1 MPYNNSWTVQKKF
14 RILITI
20 FYKIF
25 CSQTTSLKSTST
37 NTRRLNSKQQKKNIL
52 ADKQSAKEKKRKVL
66 EKQKKI
72 SQENPQ
78 LPVHYFAVFLFAY
91 AIRKQH
97 IQERGEEGNLYGK
110 PKGKSFSDISQL
122 FSRLTNRWRF
132 RPTWNEQLF
141 DAFSFLTRNGK
152 CFPLHRVLIIRENEF
167 KWTERKPKKSGRVAS
182 QHKLVNKLIAQLF
195 SFLEESSKEVEQIYD
210 EFVGANVLQVCSCQ
224 RSVDTTDD
232 VTWNSINK
240 ADFFLYF
247 LKSSANL
254 WDYLLPVHIST
265 CVVCWRAQ
273 TNSSTAQKA
282 TNAGWCHNQQRRK
295 DNYKAHLS
303 SNCAT
308 I

>member
-1 MPYNNSWTVQKKF
+1 MRLGSNTYKSGARKEIFTVN
-14 RILITI
+14 R
-20 FYKIF
+20 
-25 CSQTTSLKSTST
+25 
-37 NTRRLNSKQQKKNIL
+37 
-52 ADKQSAKEKKRKVL
+52 KENL
-66 EKQKKI
+66 FPTFP
-72 SQENPQ
+72 N
-78 LPVHYFAVFLFAY
+78 YFHGWP
-91 AIRKQH
+91 ID
-97 IQERGEEGNLYGK
+97 EG
-110 PKGKSFSDISQL
+110 
-122 FSRLTNRWRF
+122 FSRHEMSNYWTHFLSSREMENVFRF
-132 RPTWNEQLF
+132 I
-141 DAFSFLTRNGK
+141 AFSSSEKMNLN
-152 CFPLHRVLIIRENEF
+152 
-167 KWTERKPKKSGRVAS
+167 ERKGNQKKSGRVAS
-182 QHKLVNKLIAQLF
+182 QHKLVNKLVAQLF
-195 SFLEESSKEVEQIYD
+195 SFLEESSKEVEQIFD